1 MKNNLLE
8 INFLKNM
15 IVECNQRI
23 IQLNKEIEN
32 NNYSN
37 KNNNYSNNI
46 KKEILSFIK
55 KRENAK
61 KNFDNLI
68 KFK

>member
-15 IVECNQRI
+15 IVECNQQI
-23 IQLNKEIEN
+23 IKLNKEIEN
-32 NNYSN
+32 NQYSN
-37 KNNNYSNNI
+37 KNNI
-46 KKEILSFIK
+46 KQEIVSFIK

-61 KNFDNLI
+61 NKFNNLI
-68 KFK
+68 VK

>member
-23 IQLNKEIEN
+23 MQLNKEIESN
-32 NNYSN
+32 KYSN
-37 KNNNYSNNI
+37 KNNI
-46 KKEILSFIK
+46 KQEIISFIK
-55 KRENAK
+55 KREKAK
-61 KNFDNLI
+61 ENFENLI

>member
-23 IQLNKEIEN
+23 IQLSKEIEN
-32 NNYSN
+32 NKYFN
-37 KNNNYSNNI
+37 KNNI

-55 KRENAK
+55 KREKAK
-61 KNFDNLI
+61 KNFDDLI

>member
-23 IQLNKEIEN
+23 IQLSKEIEN
-32 NNYSN
+32 NKYSN
-37 KNNNYSNNI
+37 KNNI
-46 KKEILSFIK
+46 KKEILVY
-55 KRENAK
+55 
-61 KNFDNLI
+61 
-68 KFK
+68 

>member
-23 IQLNKEIEN
+23 IQLSKEIEN
-32 NNYSN
+32 NKYSN
-37 KNNNYSNNI
+37 KNNI

-55 KRENAK
+55 KREKAK
-61 KNFDNLI
+61 KNFDDLI

>member
-23 IQLNKEIEN
+23 IQLSKEIEN
-32 NNYSN
+32 NKYSN
-37 KNNNYSNNI
+37 KNNI

-61 KNFDNLI
+61 KNFDDLI

>member
-23 IQLNKEIEN
+23 MQLSKEIESN
-32 NNYSN
+32 KYSN
-37 KNNNYSNNI
+37 KNNI
-46 KKEILSFIK
+46 KQEIISFIK
-55 KRENAK
+55 KREKAK
-61 KNFDNLI
+61 ENFENLI

>member
-23 IQLNKEIEN
+23 IQLSKEIEN
-32 NNYSN
+32 NKYSN
-37 KNNNYSNNI
+37 KNNI

-55 KRENAK
+55 KREKAK
-61 KNFDNLI
+61 KILMI
-68 KFK
+68 

>member
-23 IQLNKEIEN
+23 MQLSKEIESN
-32 NNYSN
+32 KYSN
-37 KNNNYSNNI
+37 KNNI
-46 KKEILSFIK
+46 KQEIISFIK
-55 KRENAK
+55 KREKAK
-61 KNFDNLI
+61 ENFDNLI

>member
-23 IQLNKEIEN
+23 IQLSKEIEN
-32 NNYSN
+32 NKYSN
-37 KNNNYSNNI
+37 KNNI
-46 KKEILSFIK
+46 KQEIISFIK
-55 KRENAK
+55 KREKAK
-61 KNFDNLI
+61 ENFDNLI